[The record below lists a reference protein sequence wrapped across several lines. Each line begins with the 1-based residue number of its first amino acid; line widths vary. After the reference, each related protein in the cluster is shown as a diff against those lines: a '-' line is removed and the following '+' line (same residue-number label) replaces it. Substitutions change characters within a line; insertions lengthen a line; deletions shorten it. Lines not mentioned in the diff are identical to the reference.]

1 MSKPRYLCHR
11 GKCAVIG
18 AGAWGTTL
26 SVLLAEGG
34 HLVTLWSFEPDLVP
48 EMKKYRENKKYL
60 SGFPLPETIDIESS
74 LERALNGAELVILAV
89 PTQHLRNQIQSV
101 KIDPAVLIIS
111 ASKGLEE
118 KTLKRSTEVISEY
131 FKGEIAALSGPNLA
145 REIAEG
151 KPAAAAVAAKNQST
165 AEKAQKFLM
174 RERFRI
180 YTNTDVIGVELG
192 GALKNIIAIAAGCAD
207 GLGLGNNAKSAL
219 LVRGL
224 AEITRLG
231 VALGAQASTFFGLS
245 GMGDL
250 ITTCESVL
258 SRNHRVG
265 FEIAKGKKL
274 PEIINAMKE
283 VAEGVPTAR
292 AALELSRKKKIKL
305 PITEQVNRVLFE
317 GLDPYQALTELMTRT
332 PASE

>member
-1 MSKPRYLCHR
+1 MS
-11 GKCAVIG
+11 KCAVIG

-34 HLVTLWSFEPDLVP
+34 HKVALWSYETDLVP

-60 SGFPLPETIDIESS
+60 SGFPLPETIEIESS
-74 LERALNGAELVILAV
+74 LERSLSGAELVVLAV
-89 PTQHLRNQIQSV
+89 PTQHLRSQLQAV
-101 KIDPAVLIIS
+101 KIDPAALIIS

-118 KTLKRSTEVISEY
+118 KTLKRPTEIIGEY

-151 KPAAAAVAAKNQST
+151 KPAAAVVT
-165 AEKAQKFLM
+165 AERAQKFLM
-174 RERFRI
+174 RDRFRI

-192 GALKNIIAIAAGCAD
+192 GALKNIIAIASGCAD

-231 VALGAQASTFFGLS
+231 VALGARAETFFGLS

-265 FEIAKGKKL
+265 FEIAKGKR
-274 PEIINAMKE
+274 PAEIMSSMKE

-292 AALELSRKKKIKL
+292 AALELARKIKVIM

-317 GLDPYQALTELMTRT
+317 GLDPYQALAGLMTRT